1 MKQIMKFEYR
11 KSRRGTRFGRDREAR
26 VRRLSNGV
34 KVVAYAWLVI
44 GGRRQ
49 AGRQASKQGEETEL
63 SNSTRVQ
70 AAVQE
75 RLTVDFK
82 VLGYKGVQ

>member
-1 MKQIMKFEYR
+1 M
-11 KSRRGTRFGRDREAR
+11 
-26 VRRLSNGV
+26 
-34 KVVAYAWLVI
+34 I

-49 AGRQASKQGEETEL
+49 AGRQASKQGGETEL
-63 SNSTRVQ
+63 SNSTPVQ